1 MRQLQSLLVAK
12 EVVLEA
18 ACAACAAGEA
28 QAFARTRF
36 STRM

>member
-12 EVVLEA
+12 EVVLGA